1 MTPLIGMI
9 VPPAA
14 GEVPPEAAALH
25 PEGRFIAE
33 GLGLTRLTPEGYD
46 SVIGEVEAAARR
58 LAARGAEAV
67 ALMGTSLS
75 FYRGA
80 AFNRDLIAR
89 MEAASG
95 VPCTTMSVS
104 VAAALRALGARRVA
118 VGAAYGERVNAP
130 LRAFLEEEGFTVIRL
145 EAMGIEDV
153 EAIFRVTEAELL
165 ALGRAA
171 AAAGGGADAL
181 FLSCGGLRTLS
192 VTAPLEA
199 ETGLPVVSSAV
210 AGVWGAMRLVGVG
223 QAIPGAGRLLAL
235 A

>member
-75 FYRGA
+75 FYSGA

-130 LRAFLEEEGFTVIRL
+130 LRAFLEEEGFAVVRL

-165 ALGRAA
+165 ALGRR

-210 AGVWGAMRLVGVG
+210 AGVWGAMRLAGAG

>member
-58 LAARGAEAV
+58 LAARGADAV

-104 VAAALRALGARRVA
+104 VAAALRALGARRIA

-130 LRAFLEEEGFTVIRL
+130 LRAFLEEEGFAVVRL

-153 EAIFRVTEAELL
+153 EAIFRVAEAELL
-165 ALGRAA
+165 ALGRRAA
-171 AAAGGGADAL
+171 TGGGADAL
-181 FLSCGGLRTLS
+181 FLSCGGLRTLT

-210 AGVWGAMRLVGVG
+210 AGIWGAMRLAGAG
-223 QAIPGAGRLLAL
+223 QPVPGAGRLLAL

>member
-1 MTPLIGMI
+1 MQPLIGMI

-14 GEVPPEAAALH
+14 GEVPPEAASLH

-46 SVIGEVEAAARR
+46 SVIGEVETAARR

-130 LRAFLEEEGFTVIRL
+130 LRAFLEEEGFAVVRL

-153 EAIFRVTEAELL
+153 EAIFCVTEAELL
-165 ALGRAA
+165 ALGRK